1 VDLSY
6 PKTIN
11 SKIVQDAT
19 CLNKIIGKKI
29 KKYHL
34 AYRGSE
40 SSFNI
45 SEFYRK
51 IKVTQDKF
59 LSNFVKNNEKSQI
72 VSVILIKT

>member
-1 VDLSY
+1 MMDILRLKVDLSY
-6 PKTIN
+6 PKAIN
-11 SKIVQDAT
+11 SKIVQDST

-45 SEFYRK
+45 S
-51 IKVTQDKF
+51 
-59 LSNFVKNNEKSQI
+59 
-72 VSVILIKT
+72 